1 MVTATRH
8 PPGIPPYICFRRRHA
23 APSFHVHVRYCTV
36 LYCTYCRMRPRFFP
50 TTVLQY
56 RYSCV
61 LIEFFCSGKTFTKE
75 LRETSRVR
83 LCRVRQP
90 KVPFVYHACQ
100 TEGDGRKQ
108 TTDESSRTRPVEWRR
123 LLEYLT
129 NRIDDDDGE
138 KWATVSIYRISS
150 FKFFWVTNT
159 SSLSRCSAI
168 LYFSP
173 EYC

>member
-1 MVTATRH
+1 LRRARSALFCSSVLL
-8 PPGIPPYICFRRRHA
+8 PPY
-23 APSFHVHVRYCTV
+23 VRMFAV
-36 LYCTYCRMRPRFFP
+36 VRRPR
-50 TTVLQY
+50 
-56 RYSCV
+56 
-61 LIEFFCSGKTFTKE
+61 CSGKMFTKE

-123 LLEYLT
+123 LVEYLT

-150 FKFFWVTNT
+150 FKFFCLFFVRVATEALFPFGFSYLGSSDLQEFKIVESPLWST
-159 SSLSRCSAI
+159 SLRI
-168 LYFSP
+168 LYGQRIKSL
-173 EYC
+173 